1 MPCPPIDY
9 SALASALTTFDQNKP
24 IYMLNLWKYRDQ
36 AIYAPEHAHLAGEP
50 CTGREAMQRYVSV
63 LRSGL
68 IPAGAEIT
76 FRGVPITNVIA
87 AEGESWD
94 FVAINK
100 YPNLESFKCMI
111 ESKKYKEEALP
122 HRLAGQD
129 DTKLIMLGQMD

>member
-1 MPCPPIDY
+1 MPCPPIDF
-9 SALASALTTFDQNKP
+9 SALASASTTFDGNKP
-24 IYMLNLWKYRDQ
+24 IYMLNLWRYREK

-68 IPAGAEIT
+68 IPAGAEVT
-76 FRGVPITNVIA
+76 FSSVPVVNVIA

-100 YPNLESFKCMI
+100 YPNLESFKSMI

-129 DTKLIMLGQMD
+129 DTKLIMLDQED